1 MASRIELPLRL
12 VVLPGGRVHL
22 SLRLPPASSGR
33 AFLEWE
39 VQQLVAHKPPGLMH
53 AELLPDGPRMVLD
66 ADGEAVEGPLCG
78 PPYQVLLRIQRPRS
92 GVYWSEGGLVV
103 RLLCGEGY
111 PASPPEVRF
120 EALLHHFFL
129 DDLGGLPD
137 LFYEVMQDLA
147 EADAEER
154 AASLSHL
161 VGSLPGGEGGEGG
174 VEAAGAAGGEGLAVE
189 HSHAAGSSGGVAG
202 GTRYSLRGK
211 LRLLPR
217 TAIAR
222 LCLSDRS
229 APRLRRHAAH
239 APLPAASAAP
249 PVRRLPAGRP
259 PPSLGGPPPSL
270 GPSPT
275 PGRRPSLKPVC
286 LTGGCSCLGAA
297 LRLLRLA
304 APGSRRRHR
313 AVPAPPP
320 PPLPLRHRRPLEKGV
335 AECRRTRGARVARR
349 RRGPALA
356 LGGGVAGGVCL
367 SAAAGGVLCDARGG
381 GGWLRSS
388 LQSARDPAQAPRRLN
403 AARWTATS
411 PPGSRRPGPTR

>member
-147 EADAEER
+147 EAER
-154 AASLSHL
+154 RGASR
-161 VGSLPGGEGGEGG
+161 LPLPPRGQPTRRRGRRGRGRSGRRGGRGRARGGAQPRGRVQWRCGG
-174 VEAAGAAGGEGLAVE
+174 RDTLLA
-189 HSHAAGSSGGVAG
+189 S
-202 GTRYSLRGK
+202 
-211 LRLLPR
+211 
-217 TAIAR
+217 
-222 LCLSDRS
+222 
-229 APRLRRHAAH
+229 RHAAH

-286 LTGGCSCLGAA
+286 LTGGCSCPGAA

-388 LQSARDPAQAPRRLN
+388 LQSARDPAQAPRRTN

>member
-202 GTRYSLRGK
+202 GTRYSLRGT
-211 LRLLPR
+211 LHMLHFLLQAPLHPCDGCQQR
-217 TAIAR
+217 FDYFASLHRDRAAAIAQYQPLRRHPSLFGTAARWRREWLSADARAALESRGGGGGLRSHLVEVSPEVFAFPLLREECCAMLVEEVDGSAR
-222 LCLSDRS
+222 LSRVPEIPLKRRADLTPPGGQL
-229 APRLRRHAAH
+229 PRLRAQGG
-239 APLPAASAAP
+239 PAQLDE
-249 PVRRLPAGRP
+249 PVRPRAQRGRDGGAVRLAPRD
-259 PPSLGGPPPSL
+259 
-270 GPSPT
+270 
-275 PGRRPSLKPVC
+275 
-286 LTGGCSCLGAA
+286 GAA
-297 LRLLRLA
+297 ADRT
-304 APGSRRRHR
+304 G
-313 AVPAPPP
+313 V
-320 PPLPLRHRRPLEKGV
+320 LP
-335 AECRRTRGARVARR
+335 ARR
-349 RRGPALA
+349 RRPRPAPL
-356 LGGGVAGGVCL
+356 L
-367 SAAAGGVLCDARGG
+367 
-381 GGWLRSS
+381 
-388 LQSARDPAQAPRRLN
+388 
-403 AARWTATS
+403 
-411 PPGSRRPGPTR
+411 RRPVRRRQGPRARHAHG

>member
-66 ADGEAVEGPLCG
+66 ADGEAVEGPPCG

-92 GVYWSEGGLVV
+92 AVYWSEGGLVV

-174 VEAAGAAGGEGLAVE
+174 EGGVEAAGGAVGGEGLAVE

-229 APRLRRHAAH
+229 A
-239 APLPAASAAP
+239 SA
-249 PVRRLPAGRP
+249 V
-259 PPSLGGPPPSL
+259 
-270 GPSPT
+270 
-275 PGRRPSLKPVC
+275 
-286 LTGGCSCLGAA
+286 
-297 LRLLRLA
+297 
-304 APGSRRRHR
+304 
-313 AVPAPPP
+313 
-320 PPLPLRHRRPLEKGV
+320 
-335 AECRRTRGARVARR
+335 
-349 RRGPALA
+349 
-356 LGGGVAGGVCL
+356 
-367 SAAAGGVLCDARGG
+367 
-381 GGWLRSS
+381 
-388 LQSARDPAQAPRRLN
+388 
-403 AARWTATS
+403 
-411 PPGSRRPGPTR
+411 

>member
-147 EADAEER
+147 EAER
-154 AASLSHL
+154 RGAS
-161 VGSLPGGEGGEGG
+161 
-174 VEAAGAAGGEGLAVE
+174 
-189 HSHAAGSSGGVAG
+189 
-202 GTRYSLRGK
+202 
-211 LRLLPR
+211 RL
-217 TAIAR
+217 
-222 LCLSDRS
+222 
-229 APRLRRHAAH
+229 
-239 APLPAASAAP
+239 PLPP
-249 PVRRLPAGRP
+249 RGQ
-259 PPSLGGPPPSL
+259 
-270 GPSPT
+270 PT
-275 PGRRPSLKPVC
+275 
-286 LTGGCSCLGAA
+286 
-297 LRLLRLA
+297 
-304 APGSRRRHR
+304 
-313 AVPAPPP
+313 
-320 PPLPLRHRRPLEKGV
+320 
-335 AECRRTRGARVARR
+335 R
-349 RRGPALA
+349 RRGRRGRGRSGRR
-356 LGGGVAGGVCL
+356 GGRGR
-367 SAAAGGVLCDARGG
+367 ARGG
-381 GGWLRSS
+381 AQPRGRVQWRCGG
-388 LQSARDPAQAPRRLN
+388 RDTLLA
-403 AARWTATS
+403 
-411 PPGSRRPGPTR
+411 SR

>member
-202 GTRYSLRGK
+202 GTRTRFAVS
-211 LRLLPR
+211 
-217 TAIAR
+217 
-222 LCLSDRS
+222 S
-229 APRLRRHAAH
+229 ACCRA
-239 APLPAASAAP
+239 
-249 PVRRLPAGRP
+249 
-259 PPSLGGPPPSL
+259 PPSLGSA
-270 GPSPT
+270 S
-275 PGRRPSLKPVC
+275 
-286 LTGGCSCLGAA
+286 AI
-297 LRLLRLA
+297 
-304 APGSRRRHR
+304 
-313 AVPAPPP
+313 
-320 PPLPLRHRRPLEKGV
+320 
-335 AECRRTRGARVARR
+335 ARR
-349 RRGPALA
+349 
-356 LGGGVAGGVCL
+356 LGCVGTL
-367 SAAAGGVLCDARGG
+367 HMLHF
-381 GGWLRSS
+381 L
-388 LQSARDPAQAPRRLN
+388 LQAPLHPCDGCQQ
-403 AARWTATS
+403 A
-411 PPGSRRPGPTR
+411 GLRPA